1 MKAGNASIMA
11 AAAVVVAL
19 CLLFSWVY
27 LDDGDGGAEFRSE
40 QVGDVMVW
48 DYHIVYVDGQ
58 EEDFACTQ
66 TLVAVMGETHIY
78 LNEYDDGRTSY
89 SQDDGITDD
98 MELVGTETVTL
109 EGLGEYE
116 CDVYRISHDDG
127 DTDTLWY
134 HGDACLKAVFEID
147 GTVQTSVLRSATT
160 TGDAPEYGVCGVD
173 DTVEVGDFS
182 AFGCYIMDE
191 GNDFDLEALMSFTY
205 EVTSVEDGIVTYD
218 YVSTEGV
225 LREYT
230 TSVTD
235 FATFDDDSYA
245 LEGQAVIDTIY
256 GERLCDVYVKDD
268 TGMTMLVG
276 AGDDVIYAMVVY
288 EGEAAFYYALEYS
301 TEVYGDHPYDT
312 DLPQDG
318 SFETVG
324 DYYTVIIQVNEA
336 DGTKWSGIY
345 AQLKVGEIDGQGYIQ
360 REWFGYTPDD
370 PVAGTLFSTGED
382 DGPVG
387 TVVVN
392 TVYGAIECD
401 IITFVFESGTVM
413 TGAYYGGYPIWE
425 NYEYTDGV
433 SATYTYYYNSVV
445 AGGADYGSCVQE
457 IPEAGD
463 TMDLVYVYP
472 DGEYYEIE
480 QTILSVEDG
489 MIVIEQEGTEYEY
502 PLDLFIDGFD
512 RDGATYRGQALVAT
526 LYGYRVCDV
535 WSDDGG
541 IYLLGADDG
550 VNYISAYAGGYVV
563 YFSSDDFIFEA

>member
-1 MKAGNASIMA
+1 MSAQTRYGYATPIGAPGGIVDLAPYAIDTFLNDEENGVLKFGMGVVQGSKPGVNIALPAAGATADKFEGIATNN
-11 AAAVVVAL
+11 
-19 CLLFSWVY
+19 
-27 LDDGDGGAEFRSE
+27 R
-40 QVGDVMVW
+40 
-48 DYHIVYVDGQ
+48 
-58 EEDFACTQ
+58 T
-66 TLVAVMGETHIY
+66 T
-78 LNEYDDGRTSY
+78 EYDMDGRVFVRK
-89 SQDDGITDD
+89 G
-98 MELVGTETVTL
+98 VGV
-109 EGLGEYE
+109 GVMRYG
-116 CDVYRISHDDG
+116 RI
-127 DTDTLWY
+127 Y
-134 HGDACLKAVFEID
+134 VRVK
-147 GTVQTSVLRSATT
+147 

-191 GNDFDLEALMSFTY
+191 GNDFDLESLTSFTY

-230 TSVTD
+230 TTVTD

-245 LEGQAVIDTIY
+245 LEGQAVVGTNY

-288 EGEAAFYYALEYS
+288 EGETAFYYALEYS

-312 DLPQDG
+312 DLPQD
-318 SFETVG
+318 SSCESVG

-345 AQLKVGEIDGQGYIQ
+345 AQLKVGEIDGQGYTQ

-370 PVAGTLFSTGED
+370 AVAGTLFSTTED

-401 IITFVFESGTVM
+401 FITYVYESGTVM

-480 QTILSVEDG
+480 QKILSVEDG

-550 VNYISAYAGGYVV
+550 VNYISAYADGYVV
-563 YFSSDDFIFEA
+563 YFSSDDFIFEV

>member
-1 MKAGNASIMA
+1 MDKKRFLSFATA
-11 AAAVVVAL
+11 
-19 CLLFSWVY
+19 
-27 LDDGDGGAEFRSE
+27 
-40 QVGDVMVW
+40 
-48 DYHIVYVDGQ
+48 
-58 EEDFACTQ
+58 FAC
-66 TLVAVMGETHIY
+66 
-78 LNEYDDGRTSY
+78 
-89 SQDDGITDD
+89 
-98 MELVGTETVTL
+98 LVGAGSMVPSE
-109 EGLGEYE
+109 
-116 CDVYRISHDDG
+116 
-127 DTDTLWY
+127 
-134 HGDACLKAVFEID
+134 
-147 GTVQTSVLRSATT
+147 LRAA
-160 TGDAPEYGVCGVD
+160 DPDPYAN
-173 DTVEVGDFS
+173 TVE
-182 AFGCYIMDE
+182 A
-191 GNDFDLEALMSFTY
+191 A
-205 EVTSVEDGIVTYD
+205 
-218 YVSTEGV
+218 
-225 LREYT
+225 
-230 TSVTD
+230 D

-245 LEGQAVIDTIY
+245 LEGQAVVGTNY

-288 EGEAAFYYALEYS
+288 EGATAFYYALEYS
-301 TEVYGDHPYDT
+301 TEVYGDRPYDT
-312 DLPQDG
+312 DLPQD
-318 SFETVG
+318 SSCETIG

-370 PVAGTLFSTGED
+370 AVAGSLFSTRED

-387 TVVVN
+387 TAVVN

-401 IITFVFESGTVM
+401 IITLVYESGTVM

-480 QTILSVEDG
+480 QKILSVEDG

-526 LYGYRVCDV
+526 YYGYRVCDV

-541 IYLLGADDG
+541 VYLLGADDG
-550 VNYISAYAGGYVV
+550 VNYISAYAEGYVV